1 MAGKFNLKFQDK
13 VREETGD
20 NVCFGIGPSPSPS
33 QARAKPEPSQ
43 ARAKPEPS
51 QARAKPEPSQA
62 RAEPSPS
69 QAELELS
76 PDRGGPSLSSTCV
89 TCRERQQSF
98 PAEIMRGGGLEVSQA
113 CTQKTHEDLTAEA
126 LNPA

>member
-20 NVCFGIGPSPSPS
+20 NVCFGIGPSPS
-33 QARAKPEPSQ
+33 PSQ